1 MLSVIS
7 INKIDKEPY
16 LEIITSGGKYGVP
29 VKREEVIAPI
39 LGFYSIEI
47 SVEDMKKTYEA
58 EVRKTPGGEQVDWS
72 EELQGLLMEHK
83 CNEKDFSSL
92 SNAIYSLYSSL
103 EVKLPMTLGSN
114 AL

>member
-16 LEIITSGGKYGVP
+16 REIISSGGRGGVP
-29 VKREEVIAPI
+29 EKREEVIAPI

-47 SVEDMKKTYEA
+47 AVGNQSKTYEV
-58 EVRKTPGGEQVDWS
+58 EVRKSPNGDQVDWS
-72 EELQGLLMEHK
+72 EELQGLLMEYK
-83 CNEKDFSSL
+83 CNENDFSSL
-92 SNAIYSLYSSL
+92 SNAIYSFYLGQD
-103 EVKLPMTLGSN
+103 VNLPMSLGNN